1 MTRLQKFVQYVIIA
15 NAVLNLFAFINVKPD
30 LARSFKQS
38 PLVSPVQAGQI
49 YTEQP

>member
-38 PLVSPVQAGQI
+38 PLVSPVQASQI
-49 YTEQP
+49 CTEQP